1 MEQIPQGP
9 TGNLIA
15 FRHLKKSYQTEMKLA
30 WSSALPA
37 DPLLDELWA
46 AEMAASWAVSFSN
59 AFCCSG
65 GINPPISDAHLE
77 SRQAALVMPRAG
89 APLLPWSRDFSRSAW
104 VSLTVPAVTF
114 DRWEARWPL
123 QPRISLTLPQVHIVP
138 EGQSWQQCYICICS

>member
-46 AEMAASWAVSFSN
+46 AEMAASWAV
-59 AFCCSG
+59 
-65 GINPPISDAHLE
+65 
-77 SRQAALVMPRAG
+77 
-89 APLLPWSRDFSRSAW
+89 
-104 VSLTVPAVTF
+104 
-114 DRWEARWPL
+114 
-123 QPRISLTLPQVHIVP
+123 
-138 EGQSWQQCYICICS
+138 